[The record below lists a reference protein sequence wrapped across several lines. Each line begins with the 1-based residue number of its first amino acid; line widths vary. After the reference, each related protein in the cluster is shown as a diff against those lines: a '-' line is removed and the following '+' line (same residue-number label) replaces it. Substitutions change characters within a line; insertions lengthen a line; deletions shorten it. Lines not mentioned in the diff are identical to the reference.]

1 MTTKRY
7 KTQILVKIDG
17 MHGMAKSILAG
28 STDVNSVLD
37 PLSNEVIAIGEL
49 LVNYGDLGA
58 ELIGS
63 LEVIIEDIEKI
74 RLATENGKPI
84 RMPVEMLL
92 SKLVKVKNTLE
103 EQLPSDKKTI
113 YFLPY
118 KASMWDSLESV
129 WEKAS
134 DDGDCDAVVMPIPYC
149 DRNPDGSARAWH
161 WEGEDFPDYVSIT
174 NYRNVNLSEIHP
186 DMIYI
191 HNPYDGCN
199 FVTSVAPEYYSDKLK
214 QYTEQLIYIPYF
226 VSDENGATP
235 EWAERHARM
244 PVYIHA
250 DIIVQQ
256 SEKMREIYIQALVNL
271 YGENTRHIWEQKVKG
286 WGSPKLDKVRHTKL
300 EDQNVP
306 EEWLQKI
313 EKADGTWK
321 KVIMYGTGLGKMLES
336 EEKLLDKIENVLEY
350 FKGRHDEVMLLWRP
364 HPLIPATLDSMRPE
378 LSARYAS
385 IVENFK
391 KADWGIFDD
400 SPDLNRSIAICNAYY
415 GDDSSVIQLFQ
426 GAEKP
431 VMIEDVEIMN

>member
-1 MTTKRY
+1 MTITRY
-7 KTQILVKIDG
+7 KTQILIKIDNIHSLLRASMSG
-17 MHGMAKSILAG
+17 GTEIEA
-28 STDVNSVLD
+28 VLEAL
-37 PLSNEVIAIGEL
+37 PNEVIGIGEL

-58 ELIGS
+58 GLIES
-63 LEVIIEDIEKI
+63 LETIIEDIEKI
-74 RLATENGKPI
+74 QLAVAQGKPF

-92 SKLVKVKNTLE
+92 SKLVKIHNAFE
-103 EQLPSDKKTI
+103 QQLPDDKKVI

-161 WEGEDFPDYVSIT
+161 WEGEDFPDYVPIT

-214 QYTEQLIYIPYF
+214 ECTEQLVYIPYF
-226 VSDENGATP
+226 VSEENGATP
-235 EWAERHARM
+235 EWAETHARM
-244 PVYIHA
+244 PVYVNA

-256 SEKMREIYIQALVNL
+256 SEKMRDIYIQALVNL
-271 YGENTRHIWEQKVKG
+271 YGENTRHIWEQKIKG
-286 WGSPKLDKVRHTKL
+286 WGSPKLDKVRHTKV
-300 EDQNVP
+300 EEKDVP

-313 EKADGTWK
+313 KKADGTWK
-321 KVIMYGTGLGKMLES
+321 KVVMYGTGLGEMLKS
-336 EEKLLDKIENVLEY
+336 EAKLLDKIENVLDY
-350 FKGRHDEVMLLWRP
+350 FKYRQNDVTLLWRP

-378 LSARYAS
+378 LSARYAN

-400 SPDLNRSIAICNAYY
+400 TPDLNRSIAICSAYY

-426 GAEKP
+426 GVEKP

>member
-1 MTTKRY
+1 MEGRY
-7 KTQILVKIDG
+7 KTQILVKIDNI
-17 MHGMAKSILAG
+17 HGTAKTILAG

-74 RLATENGKPI
+74 RLTTENGKPI

-129 WEKAS
+129 WEKANE
-134 DDGDCDAVVMPIPYC
+134 DEDCDAVVMPIPYC
-149 DRNPDGSARAWH
+149 DRNPDGSAREWH
-161 WEGEDFPDYVSIT
+161 WEGNEFPEYVPIT
-174 NYRNVNLSEIHP
+174 NYQNVDLAAVHP
-186 DMIYI
+186 DQIYI
-191 HNPYDGCN
+191 HNPYDDCN
-199 FVTSVAPEYYSDKLK
+199 LVTSVAPDYYSNKLKEYTDKLV
-214 QYTEQLIYIPYF
+214 YIPYF

-235 EWAERHARM
+235 EWAETHARM
-244 PVYIHA
+244 PVYVYA
-250 DIIVQQ
+250 DIIIQQ
-256 SEKMREIYIQALVNL
+256 SEKMRDIYIQALVNL
-271 YGENTRHIWEQKVKG
+271 YGDHTRHIWEEKIKG
-286 WGSPKLDKVRHTKL
+286 WGSPKLDKVRKVKRD
-300 EDQNVP
+300 EADVP
-306 EEWLQKI
+306 PDWLAKI
-313 EKADGTWK
+313 KKPDGSWK
-321 KVIMYGTGLGKMLES
+321 KVVMYGTGLGEMLKS
-336 EEKLLDKIENVLEY
+336 EAKLLDKIENVLE
-350 FKGRHDEVMLLWRP
+350 FFQKKTENVMLLWRP

-378 LSARYAS
+378 LAARYAQ
-385 IVENFK
+385 IVADYK

-400 SPDLNRSIAICNAYY
+400 TTDLNRSIAICDAYY

-426 GAEKP
+426 GVKKP
-431 VMIEDVEIMN
+431 VMVEDVEIMN